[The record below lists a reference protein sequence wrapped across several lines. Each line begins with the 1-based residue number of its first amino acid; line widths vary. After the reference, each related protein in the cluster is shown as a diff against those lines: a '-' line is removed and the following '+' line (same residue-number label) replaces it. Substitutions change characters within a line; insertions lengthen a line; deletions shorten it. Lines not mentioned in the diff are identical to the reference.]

1 LIFINVFLKLQN
13 FENMK
18 PLLEI
23 LIPTFNRNESA
34 EAAIKS
40 VIDCNDQRLTVRCNS
55 NGYEPNLEKFR
66 NFDSRVKYDC
76 FESNRGPQANSIKL
90 FNETNAKFCMLLSDE
105 DRVNNIN
112 YENLLNFL
120 ENIDKNTQVI
130 ACSIFDQTTN
140 DYYWKPSLR
149 IMESN
154 IHDYVALNPLS
165 TYMTGLIFRVESLK
179 AIDINALTN
188 LSDANAY
195 GHLDITLYMLR
206 HGNLKFF
213 HERFVEKGVALKFGG
228 DGHSHKLKNS
238 SKNLTDNK
246 NMDLNPSVYGPKARA
261 RQFYYRENLLNKLKS
276 EISSVSFLI
285 GKLNYIDFFYRSIMR
300 SNQIVILS
308 KNIDLK
314 NEAMAAYTDSI
325 NKNENS
331 GSKTSSFFK
340 LLIILPRFIAN
351 PLFFIVSNINK
362 LIRMAYMI
370 KLTLFKNN
378 QK

>member
-1 LIFINVFLKLQN
+1 
-13 FENMK
+13 MK

-34 EAAIKS
+34 KAAIES

-76 FESNRGPQANSIKL
+76 FKSNRGPQANSMKL
-90 FNETNAKFCMLLSDE
+90 FDETNAKFCMLLSDE
-105 DRVNNIN
+105 DRVNNKN
-112 YENLLNFL
+112 YENILNFL

-130 ACSIFDQTTN
+130 ACSIFDQSTN

-149 IMESN
+149 TKESN
-154 IHDYVALNPLS
+154 INNFVALSPLS
-165 TYMTGLIFRVESLK
+165 TYMTGLIYRVKSLK
-179 AIDINALTN
+179 SLTN
-188 LSDANAY
+188 PSEANAY
-195 GHLDITLYMLR
+195 AHLDITLHMLR
-206 HGNLKFF
+206 NGKLRFF
-213 HERFVEKGVALKFGG
+213 HDRFVEKGEDLKFGG

-238 SKNLTDNK
+238 YKSLIDNK
-246 NMDLNPSVYGPKARA
+246 NPDLNPLVYGPKARA

-276 EISSVSFLI
+276 EINTVSFLI

-300 SNQIVILS
+300 SNKLVILP
-308 KNIDLK
+308 KKIVLK
-314 NEAMAAYTDSI
+314 NETMTAYLDSR

-340 LLIILPRFIAN
+340 LLLRLPGYIAN
-351 PLFFIVSNINK
+351 PIFFIVSYINK
-362 LIRMAYMI
+362 LIRMAYMM
-370 KLTLFKNN
+370 KLTLA
-378 QK
+378 QKIYKD

>member
-1 LIFINVFLKLQN
+1 
-13 FENMK
+13 MK

-34 EAAIKS
+34 ETAIKS

-66 NFDSRVKYDC
+66 NYDTRVKYDC

-105 DRVNNIN
+105 DRVNNMN
-112 YENLLNFL
+112 YEDLLNFL

-213 HERFVEKGVALKFGG
+213 RERFVEKGAALKFGG

-238 SKNLTDNK
+238 SKNLTDDK
-246 NMDLNPSVYGPKARA
+246 NLDLNPSVYGPKARA

-276 EISSVSFLI
+276 EISSVSFFI
-285 GKLNYIDFFYRSIMR
+285 GKLNYIDFFYRSFIR
-300 SNQIVILS
+300 SNQLVIMS

-314 NEAMAAYTDSI
+314 NEAMAAYSDSI

-340 LLIILPRFIAN
+340 LLTILPRFLAY
-351 PLFFIVSNINK
+351 PLFFIASNTNK
-362 LIRMAYMI
+362 LIRMAYMAM
-370 KLTLFKNN
+370 LTLFKKNN
-378 QK
+378 LTNDRLGTFKN